1 MNFPASDVA
10 GLDNQN
16 QKQNQNQNQNQGAGS
31 PGEELV
37 LHAQSAYVVTCCRD
51 LETPSPIYLGRR

>member
-16 QKQNQNQNQNQGAGS
+16 QNPNQNQNQNQGAAS
-31 PGEELV
+31 PGGELV
-37 LHAQSAYVVTCCRD
+37 LHAQSACVVTCCED
-51 LETPSPIYLGRR
+51 FETHIPIYLGRR